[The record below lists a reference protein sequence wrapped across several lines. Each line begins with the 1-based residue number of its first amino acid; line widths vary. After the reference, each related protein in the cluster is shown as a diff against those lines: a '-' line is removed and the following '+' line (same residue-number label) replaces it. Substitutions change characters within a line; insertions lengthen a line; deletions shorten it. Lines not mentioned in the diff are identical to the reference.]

1 MILNHNQLLDVQ
13 VKLQK
18 INWNSKSGPRVYKEH
33 SNKIHEHGPQTAK
46 GSSVFL
52 LVLVTGLRTLRQK
65 SGWHQREEKMRHKTR
80 SRRDFEPKCCWAY
93 AANQVKQLGEKLVKT
108 SETISEPHPLQSL
121 NHLAEWPLLDLSMYW
136 YYKSV
141 LISMAHVTC
150 SYVHDWR
157 WPCRTLFSEHVGYV
171 GCERTICSRCW
182 NSVRFFVVGP
192 GCGLIFG
199 KGNAW
204 RRWCLAIQLFLF
216 FCTFRVLCNR

>member
-52 LVLVTGLRTLRQK
+52 LVLVTGLHTLRQK

-182 NSVRFFVVGP
+182 NSVRFFCRRSRVRSNFWERQCMAQVVS
-192 GCGLIFG
+192 CNTTFFV
-199 KGNAW
+199 
-204 RRWCLAIQLFLF
+204 FLY
-216 FCTFRVLCNR
+216 VQGSV